1 MSFRSKIN
9 ALAVIVIAVG
19 GVSLS
24 NPARA
29 EAAAFDCTEYERLR
43 QEAIAACVASGGS
56 SIRMSGWCS
65 PTGHELNTTCIYPD

>member
-1 MSFRSKIN
+1 MTFRSKIN
-9 ALAVIVIAVG
+9 ALAVMVIAAG
-19 GVSLS
+19 GVALS

-43 QEAIAACVASGGS
+43 QDAIAACAASGGS